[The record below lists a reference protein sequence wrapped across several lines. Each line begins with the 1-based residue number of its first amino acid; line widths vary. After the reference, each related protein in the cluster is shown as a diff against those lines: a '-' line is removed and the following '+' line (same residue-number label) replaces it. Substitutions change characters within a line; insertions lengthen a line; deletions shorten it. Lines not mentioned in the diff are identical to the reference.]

1 MKTKPETIKSK
12 VLKLQAAN
20 PKMSAVEISK
30 ALNINP
36 NYVHQLNYLER
47 KNGSTA
53 KAKKVPKA
61 KAKKSVSQP
70 VNPLPSLLDNLRTE
84 VANLNMVIHYLERR
98 AGV

>member
-1 MKTKPETIKSK
+1 MKAKRKTMKDK
-12 VLKLQAAN
+12 VLEMHTAN
-20 PKMSAVEISK
+20 PKMSAVEIAK
-30 ALNINP
+30 ALNIKTA
-36 NYVHQLNYLER
+36 YVHQIKYLER

>member
-1 MKTKPETIKSK
+1 MKAQRATIKSK

-20 PKMSAVEISK
+20 PKMSVADIAK

-36 NYVHQLNYLER
+36 NYVHQLRYLE
-47 KNGSTA
+47 KKGGSTV
-53 KAKKVPKA
+53 KAKKVLKA
-61 KAKKSVSQP
+61 KAKESVSQP
-70 VNPLPSLLDNLRTE
+70 TNSLPSLLDNLRAE